1 MTTIGVLGPVRAL
14 HGGAAIDLGA
24 PRQRAVLARLVAGGG
39 HAVSVDRLVDDL
51 WSADPPPRAQAALQV
66 YVSNLRRALEPD
78 RPSRAPARILVTVA
92 PGYAL
97 RLPVTD
103 VDAWRFESR
112 LRAATPAAVD
122 RPAAAVADLETALAC
137 WDGGTPYA
145 EFAGEP
151 WADRERERLGRLR
164 LNAVEQRAKLLL
176 DLGRPGEVV
185 LDLDPHV
192 REHPLRERAAMLL
205 AVALYRLGR
214 QADAL
219 EVLRA
224 VRAVLAEQ
232 LGIDPSR
239 ELRDLETDLL
249 RQSPRLEAPTAVATR
264 PAAVAGPG
272 AVTEPGAV
280 TGPET
285 VAGAVATSAPAA
297 TAGARP
303 ERPLG
308 RTAEL
313 ARLRAAAA
321 RAARTGLG
329 ICWVGAEAGAGKST
343 LAQHLADTLAVNGW
357 RPVTGTCPQV
367 EGAPPAWAWHE
378 VVTAARRHLPL
389 DEAETHGLR
398 LLLETGT
405 SAGARGE
412 YDEFHLRQ
420 ALAAYLS
427 RLAGHGPLLLL
438 VEDVHRA
445 DGETL
450 RILRHLAAALAGA
463 PVLVVATYRP
473 DEVTDDLTVAR
484 AALAGVPAV
493 DCELGGLDADAV
505 GELLRR
511 YGVDSTDTELLRTVR
526 DRAAGNP
533 LFTIELAK
541 LIAAEGPA
549 AALDGVPAGLGH
561 VLARRLARLPAGAR
575 TVLRQAAVLG
585 ETADID
591 TLLAVDG
598 GPEDQVLDGLEA
610 GVTAGLLVE
619 PAPGRVRF
627 AHALM
632 RDALYHSVPLLRR
645 TRIHSRVLDVLRDRH
660 VDDVAAMGRH
670 ALAALT
676 PATAADAIGHL
687 AAAARRAGDLG
698 APREAAALWAGALR
712 AVDLAPAT
720 TVRTRLDL
728 HRSLATAGALAGDVL
743 TARAA
748 RAEAVRLATGTGDPG
763 AVHAALTCFDAP
775 VTWTIRPDR
784 LVDEAL
790 VRLLEQELSRVGDD
804 RPALRSRLLSVLA
817 FEIEGADQER
827 ADEVTREGLA
837 LARRQDDPAVL
848 CRALNAR
855 YFVTVAPAHRAE
867 LPEVGRE
874 LLATAEAA
882 GLTAY
887 RCEAHHILYQAA
899 LAEADFD
906 RARHHV
912 DRAVEQAT
920 TGQLGLILAVMGWFT
935 GLCALFRGDLDE
947 ASRRYAEISDRMSRV
962 GGPNAAAMGLMG
974 RFTALTVAGRGHEV
988 VDELRQVHARVPDDA
1003 HDVLA
1008 HALLSAG
1015 DHAGAR
1021 AVWRPRAPIRPDY
1034 LWLYWM
1040 TVRGQVAARLGDVP
1054 AARRCYRELSPWAGR
1069 FAGLECGSISLGP
1082 VDQTLAELAAAL
1094 GDPVAAAAHR
1104 DAGLRLARAVGAVPW
1119 SDESAY
1125 VPVAA

>member
-1 MTTIGVLGPVRAL
+1 MTTIGVLGPVRATR
-14 HGGAAIDLGA
+14 GGATIDLGA

-39 HAVSVDRLVDDL
+39 HPVSVDRLVEDL
-51 WSADPPPRAQAALQV
+51 WSGDPPPRAQAALQV

-78 RPSRAPARILVTVA
+78 RPSRTPARILVTVA

-97 RLPVTD
+97 RLPTPD
-103 VDAWRFESR
+103 VDAWRFEAA
-112 LRAATPAAVD
+112 LRAATPEAET
-122 RPAAAVADLETALAC
+122 RPVKAVAGLDEALAC
-137 WDGGTPYA
+137 WGGATPYA

-151 WADRERERLGRLR
+151 WADRESERLAQLR
-164 LNAVEQRAKLLL
+164 LSAVEQRAKLLL
-176 DLGRPGEVV
+176 ALDRPTEVV

-192 REHPLRERAAMLL
+192 RDHPLREQAVMLL

-219 EVLRA
+219 DVLRA
-224 VRAVLAEQ
+224 VRATLAEQ

-239 ELRDLETDLL
+239 ELRSLETDLL
-249 RQSPRLEAPTAVATR
+249 RQSPRLEVTATRIARPETAAVPAGPAATPSAAPTAAAHPR
-264 PAAVAGPG
+264 PV
-272 AVTEPGAV
+272 
-280 TGPET
+280 
-285 VAGAVATSAPAA
+285 
-297 TAGARP
+297 
-303 ERPLG
+303 G
-308 RTAEL
+308 RAAEL
-313 ARLRAAAA
+313 ARLRAAAD
-321 RAARTGLG
+321 RAAGAGLG

-343 LAQHLADTLAVNGW
+343 LAHHLADSLAAAGW
-357 RPVTGTCPQV
+357 CPVTGTCPQV
-367 EGAPPAWAWHE
+367 AGAPPAWAWHE

-389 DEAETHGLR
+389 DEAEAHGLR
-398 LLLETGT
+398 LLLDSGT
-405 SAGARGE
+405 PVGTRGE
-412 YDEFHLRQ
+412 YDEFHLRR
-420 ALAAYLS
+420 ALAGYLS
-427 RLAGHGPLLLL
+427 RLTGHGPLLVLI
-438 VEDVHRA
+438 EDVHRA

-463 PVLVVATYRP
+463 PALVVATYRP
-473 DEVTDDLTVAR
+473 DEVTDDLVVAR

-493 DCELGGLDADAV
+493 DLELGGLDADAV
-505 GELLRR
+505 TELLRR
-511 YGVDSTDTELLRTVR
+511 HGVDSTDTELLRTVR
-526 DRAAGNP
+526 ERSAGNP
-533 LFTIELAK
+533 LFTVELAK

-549 AALDGVPAGLGH
+549 AALDGIPAGLGH
-561 VLARRLARLPAGAR
+561 VLARRLARLPAAAQ
-575 TVLRQAAVLG
+575 TVLRHAAVFG
-585 ETADID
+585 PEADVD

-598 GPEDQVLDGLEA
+598 GPEEPVLDGLEA

-619 PAPGRVRF
+619 PEPGRVRF

-645 TRIHSRVLDVLRDRH
+645 TRIHSRILGVLQEQRI
-660 VDDVAAMGRH
+660 DDVAAKGRH

-698 APREAAALWAGALR
+698 APREAATLWAGALR
-712 AVDLAPAT
+712 AVELAPNAT
-720 TVRTRLDL
+720 ARTRLDL
-728 HRSLATAGALAGDVL
+728 HRNLATASALAGDVL

-748 RAEAVRLATGTGDPG
+748 RAEAIRLATGIGDPT

-784 LVDEAL
+784 LVDEPL
-790 VRLLEQELSRVGDD
+790 VRLLERELSRVGED

-867 LPEVGRE
+867 LPAVGRE

-899 LAEADFD
+899 LADADFD

-912 DRAVEQAT
+912 DRAVEEAT

-947 ASRRYAEISDRMSRV
+947 ASRRYAEISVRMSRV

-974 RFTALTVAGRGHEV
+974 RFTVLSTVGRGHELIG
-988 VDELRQVHARVPDDA
+988 EIRQVHARVPDDT

-1015 DHAGAR
+1015 DHAAAR
-1021 AVWRPRAPIRPDY
+1021 AVWRPHAPIRPDY

-1040 TVRGQVAARLGDVP
+1040 TLRGQVAARLGDAP
-1054 AARRCYRELSPWAGR
+1054 AARRCYRELLPWAGR

-1082 VDQTLAELAAAL
+1082 VDQTLAELAAML
-1094 GDPVAAAAHR
+1094 GDPAAAAAHR

-1119 SDESAY
+1119 CDESAY
-1125 VPVAA
+1125 AAAAS

>member
-1 MTTIGVLGPVRAL
+1 MIGVLGPVRATR
-14 HGGAAIDLGA
+14 GGAPIDLGA

-39 HAVSVDRLVDDL
+39 HPVSVDRLVEDL
-51 WSADPPPRAQAALQV
+51 WSGDPPPRAQAALQV

-78 RPSRAPARILVTVA
+78 RPARTPARILVTVA

-97 RLPVTD
+97 RLPPPD
-103 VDAWRFESR
+103 VDAWRFEAA
-112 LRAATPAAVD
+112 LRAATPDAET
-122 RPAAAVADLETALAC
+122 RPVEAVAGLDEALAC
-137 WDGGTPYA
+137 WGGATPYA

-151 WADRERERLGRLR
+151 WADREAERLVQLR
-164 LNAVEQRAKLLL
+164 LSAVEQRAKLLL
-176 DLGRPGEVV
+176 DLGRPHEVA
-185 LDLDPHV
+185 LDLDPQV
-192 REHPLRERAAMLL
+192 RDHPLREQAAMLL

-219 EVLRA
+219 DVLRA
-224 VRAVLAEQ
+224 VRATLAEQ

-239 ELRDLETDLL
+239 ELRSLETDLL
-249 RQSPRLEAPTAVATR
+249 RQSPRLDVTGRITR
-264 PAAVAGPG
+264 PMTAAVPAGP
-272 AVTEPGAV
+272 T
-280 TGPET
+280 
-285 VAGAVATSAPAA
+285 ATSA
-297 TAGARP
+297 AGAQP
-303 ERPLG
+303 MPPVG
-308 RTAEL
+308 RVTEL
-313 ARLRAAAA
+313 ARLRAAAD
-321 RAARTGLG
+321 RAAGAGLG

-343 LAQHLADTLAVNGW
+343 LAHHLADSLAAAGW
-357 RPVTGTCPQV
+357 RPVTGTCPQLA
-367 EGAPPAWAWHE
+367 GAPPAWAWHE
-378 VVTAARRHLPL
+378 VVTAAGRHLPL
-389 DEAETHGLR
+389 DEAEAHGLR
-398 LLLETGT
+398 LLLDSGPP
-405 SAGARGE
+405 AGDRGE
-412 YDEFHLRQ
+412 YDEFHLRR
-420 ALAAYLS
+420 ALAGYLS
-427 RLAGHGPLLLL
+427 RLTGHGPLLVL

-450 RILRHLAAALAGA
+450 RILRHLATALAAA

-473 DEVTDDLTVAR
+473 DEVTDDLLGAR

-493 DCELGGLDADAV
+493 DLELGGLDADAV
-505 GELLRR
+505 TELLRR
-511 YGVDSTDTELLRTVR
+511 HGVDSTDTELLRTVR
-526 DRAAGNP
+526 DRSAGNP
-533 LFTIELAK
+533 LFTVELAK

-549 AALDGVPAGLGH
+549 AALDGIPAGLGH
-561 VLARRLARLPAGAR
+561 VLARRLARLPAAAQ
-575 TVLRQAAVLG
+575 TVLRHAAVFG
-585 ETADID
+585 AEADVD

-598 GPEDQVLDGLEA
+598 GPEEPVLDGLEA

-619 PAPGRVRF
+619 PEPGRVRF

-645 TRIHSRVLDVLRDRH
+645 TRMHSRVLTVLH
-660 VDDVAAMGRH
+660 EQGIDDVAAKGRH

-676 PATAADAIGHL
+676 PATAAAAIDHL

-698 APREAAALWAGALR
+698 APREAATLWAGALR
-712 AVDLAPAT
+712 AVDLAPDAT
-720 TVRTRLDL
+720 ARTRLDL
-728 HRSLATAGALAGDVL
+728 HRNLATASALAGDVL
-743 TARAA
+743 TARTA
-748 RAEAVRLATGTGDPG
+748 RAEAVRLATGIGEPT

-784 LVDEAL
+784 LVDEPL
-790 VRLLEQELSRVGDD
+790 VRLLERELSRVGAD

-827 ADEVTREGLA
+827 ADEVTREALA

-855 YFVTVAPAHRAE
+855 YFVAVAPAHRAE
-867 LPEVGRE
+867 LPAVGRE

-899 LAEADFD
+899 LADADFD

-912 DRAVEQAT
+912 DRAVEEAT

-935 GLCALFRGDLDE
+935 GLCALFRGELDE
-947 ASRRYAEISDRMSRV
+947 ASRRYAEISARMSRV
-962 GGPNAAAMGLMG
+962 GGPNAEAMGLMG
-974 RFTALTVAGRGHEV
+974 RFTVLSTAGRGHEV
-988 VDELRQVHARVPDDA
+988 IGELRAVHARVPDDA

-1015 DHAGAR
+1015 DHAAAR
-1021 AVWRPRAPIRPDY
+1021 AVWRPHAPIRPDY

-1040 TVRGQVAARLGDVP
+1040 TLRGQVAARLGDVP
-1054 AARRCYRELSPWAGR
+1054 AARRCYRELLPWAGR

-1082 VDQTLAELAAAL
+1082 VDQTLAELAATL

-1104 DAGLRLARAVGAVPW
+1104 AAGLRLARAVGAVPW
-1119 SDESAY
+1119 CDESAY
-1125 VPVAA
+1125 VAAA